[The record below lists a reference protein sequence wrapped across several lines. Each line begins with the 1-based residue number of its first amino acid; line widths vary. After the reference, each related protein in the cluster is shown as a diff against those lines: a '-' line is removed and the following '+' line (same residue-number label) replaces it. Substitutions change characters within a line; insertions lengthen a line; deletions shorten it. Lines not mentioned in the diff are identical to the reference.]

1 MSFRLLYKHM
11 GSIEMIFLWS
21 IWLFPIANLGLT
33 KLIQLI
39 LTESG
44 AGGSGRGDEVTSIV
58 FSARFG

>member
-1 MSFRLLYKHM
+1 
-11 GSIEMIFLWS
+11 MICLWS
-21 IWLFPIANLGLT
+21 IWLFPVDNLGLT

-44 AGGSGRGDEVTSIV
+44 AGGSGRGDEVTSII